1 MNVFELVLD
10 IFVVKEKLLEKNGIN
25 GKIEVVN
32 GVNMS
37 VVEC

>member
-10 IFVVKEKLLEKNGIN
+10 IFVVEEKLLEKNGIN
-25 GKIEVVN
+25 GKVGVN